1 MQKILQSASTNGK
14 RAPPLRDYQAK
25 TLQLMKDYDGQA
37 ALCNIA
43 TGLGKT
49 RIYTEYIRWDVSEND
64 HHVLILSHREELVR
78 QPLEYL
84 KDLPCGIELGPL
96 HADGEPII
104 SASVQSLV
112 GRLSEYNPYSIDTI
126 IIDEA
131 HHSAAPT
138 YRKIFEYFKNAV
150 RFGFTATSVRGD
162 GVGLAV
168 VFKEILCEFN
178 TLYGI
183 EHGYLSPIDA
193 CQVNLKFDLGT
204 VQYREDTG
212 DYDAA
217 DIARVMSGTAAG
229 IAEAYT
235 KNARGQ
241 TIIFAPSIEEGKNVT
256 ALLNSQHGASTAAFI
271 DGTTQNRGHFLEAYR
286 LGLIKVLVCY
296 AVLTEGVDL
305 PMTETVV
312 LARPIARTNVGL
324 YAQMVGRGLRLYPGK
339 ASCKVI
345 DCVGVSNMP
354 ICTAATLIGKDVPA
368 PKPEKEPT
376 EKLPEE
382 QDPIKV
388 LEGNEIPDSW
398 IKNQK
403 EVNVMALGEG
413 YTTHDVAWLDVKGG
427 GRILPL
433 PNVVYRISKPLPNGM
448 VYAVL
453 EVPKMYT
460 LMQGGCHHVFYW
472 PCKRPST
479 DVKLVAGRVTALPC
493 LGYSNV
499 SVGPGCA
506 LYRDDRFLQLAVE
519 IFRIQCAED
528 FFKVSSG
535 PGCFDGFFH
544 FCVLTF
550 VFPIFAHVIPSG

>member
-1 MQKILQSASTNGK
+1 MNGAIL
-14 RAPPLRDYQAK
+14 
-25 TLQLMKDYDGQA
+25 
-37 ALCNIA
+37 
-43 TGLGKT
+43 
-49 RIYTEYIRWDVSEND
+49 
-64 HHVLILSHREELVR
+64 
-78 QPLEYL
+78 
-84 KDLPCGIELGPL
+84 
-96 HADGEPII
+96 
-104 SASVQSLV
+104 
-112 GRLSEYNPYSIDTI
+112 TI
-126 IIDEA
+126 IIYIQDDSKVA
-131 HHSAAPT
+131 QKFVFLCLA
-138 YRKIFEYFKNAV
+138 
-150 RFGFTATSVRGD
+150 
-162 GVGLAV
+162 LAV
-168 VFKEILCEFN
+168 VALFFASGSSGNDVLSVVFRPIIYAVYAIAWLAECIGVIFVF
-178 TLYGI
+178 
-183 EHGYLSPIDA
+183 GYLPHSWA
-193 CQVNLKFDLGT
+193 
-204 VQYREDTG
+204 Y
-212 DYDAA
+212 YD
-217 DIARVMSGTAAG
+217 DFTRAG
-229 IAEAYT
+229 
-235 KNARGQ
+235 
-241 TIIFAPSIEEGKNVT
+241 IEEGKNVT

-448 VYAVL
+448 VYLRKNKKCSRCAVPL
-453 EVPKMYT
+453 QFVLDYVYQDLKQNHPQQQHIWDKKQRYKWDRQPITSEQISLIHKLAPDYKIDTKKMTRGDASRVIQLLAYAPKEQDAQEQAQEV
-460 LMQGGCHHVFYW
+460 Q
-472 PCKRPST
+472 
-479 DVKLVAGRVTALPC
+479 
-493 LGYSNV
+493 
-499 SVGPGCA
+499 
-506 LYRDDRFLQLAVE
+506 DDA
-519 IFRIQCAED
+519 
-528 FFKVSSG
+528 
-535 PGCFDGFFH
+535 
-544 FCVLTF
+544 T
-550 VFPIFAHVIPSG
+550 

>member
-1 MQKILQSASTNGK
+1 MSRLPKNLGSPRSPHA
-14 RAPPLRDYQAK
+14 YYAK
-25 TLQLMKDYDGQA
+25 QIGFSYHLA
-37 ALCNIA
+37 
-43 TGLGKT
+43 
-49 RIYTEYIRWDVSEND
+49 
-64 HHVLILSHREELVR
+64 REEKN
-78 QPLEYL
+78 LEN
-84 KDLPCGIELGPL
+84 
-96 HADGEPII
+96 
-104 SASVQSLV
+104 Q
-112 GRLSEYNPYSIDTI
+112 
-126 IIDEA
+126 
-131 HHSAAPT
+131 
-138 YRKIFEYFKNAV
+138 YFKNAV

-448 VYAVL
+448 VYLRKNKKCSRCAVPL
-453 EVPKMYT
+453 QFVLDYVYQDLKQNHPQQQHIWDKKQRYKWDRQPITSEQISLIHKLAPDYKIDTKKMTRGDASRVIQLLAYAPKEQDAQEQAQEV
-460 LMQGGCHHVFYW
+460 Q
-472 PCKRPST
+472 
-479 DVKLVAGRVTALPC
+479 
-493 LGYSNV
+493 
-499 SVGPGCA
+499 
-506 LYRDDRFLQLAVE
+506 DDA
-519 IFRIQCAED
+519 
-528 FFKVSSG
+528 
-535 PGCFDGFFH
+535 
-544 FCVLTF
+544 T
-550 VFPIFAHVIPSG
+550 